1 MSSYLSAL
9 DAPSLPTSRTCAT
22 LYLYTKRVAL
32 MNTERISQDQDNDIK
47 ATIGERAAHE
57 IDQAVAARLAANP
70 DLARVLDET
79 DEARDHA
86 VRRIV
91 ADYLD
96 ELDRL
101 TARFVSRE
109 DGDRYDGDG
118 YSVRRLSPDEA
129 RRLGLD
135 ADESLT
141 GTIYDSDEEFEA
153 ALRAHAR
160 AADHAD
166 V

>member
-1 MSSYLSAL
+1 M
-9 DAPSLPTSRTCAT
+9 D
-22 LYLYTKRVAL
+22 
-32 MNTERISQDQDNDIK
+32 TERISQDNDIN
-47 ATIGERAAHE
+47 ATIGERVARE
-57 IDQAVAARLAANP
+57 IDHALAARLAANP

-79 DEARDHA
+79 YEAREHA

-101 TARFVSRE
+101 VARAATVE
-109 DGDRYDGDG
+109 QGDRYDGDG

-135 ADESLT
+135 ADEPTT

-153 ALRAHAR
+153 ALRAYAR
-160 AADHAD
+160 SADHAD

>member
-1 MSSYLSAL
+1 L
-9 DAPSLPTSRTCAT
+9 
-22 LYLYTKRVAL
+22 
-32 MNTERISQDQDNDIK
+32 
-47 ATIGERAAHE
+47 
-57 IDQAVAARLAANP
+57 AARLAANP

-79 DEARDHA
+79 YEAREHA

-101 TARFVSRE
+101 VARVATVE
-109 DGDRYDGDG
+109 QGDRYDGDG

-135 ADESLT
+135 ADEPTT

-153 ALRAHAR
+153 ALRAYAR
-160 AADHAD
+160 SADHAD

>member
-1 MSSYLSAL
+1 M
-9 DAPSLPTSRTCAT
+9 D
-22 LYLYTKRVAL
+22 
-32 MNTERISQDQDNDIK
+32 TERISQDNDIN
-47 ATIGERAAHE
+47 ATIGERVARE
-57 IDQAVAARLAANP
+57 IDHALAARLAANP

-79 DEARDHA
+79 YEAREHA

-101 TARFVSRE
+101 VARVATVE
-109 DGDRYDGDG
+109 QGDRYDGDG

-135 ADESLT
+135 ADEPTT

-153 ALRAHAR
+153 ALRAYAR
-160 AADHAD
+160 SADHAD